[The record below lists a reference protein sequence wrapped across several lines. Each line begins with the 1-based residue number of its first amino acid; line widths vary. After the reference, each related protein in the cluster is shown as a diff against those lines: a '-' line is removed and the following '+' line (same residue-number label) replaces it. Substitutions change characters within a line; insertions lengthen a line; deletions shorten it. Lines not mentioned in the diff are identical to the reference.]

1 MKRECAFASSARRA
15 VGTALRAVLSKGD
28 AIKRTAGSA
37 VPACVV
43 VQCALLFVAMC
54 AQAAGPLTAEIRP
67 LALRPRT
74 GAPETLE
81 VTLNWTGSGLL
92 EGALELTFPSGDE
105 GSPQYRSH
113 DLALTGG
120 AQNFRLLVPATSQ
133 DGGFT
138 REVRA
143 RFVTTTDAIDLGRFD
158 WGTRQGNERTFT
170 ICVSKPRLRGAAQDF
185 ALWQSL
191 RIERFQP
198 ATTGY
203 NNAGASTL
211 PVHVETEE
219 MPATALGYTPYDI
232 VLLEGEGFTLLREK
246 QLAALSKWVLAG
258 GSVCLATSEPLDAA
272 HRGFIEGLLAADV
285 HEPPLAFDAEGRVA
299 VKEEGGS
306 LLARPGFGRLV
317 VAAPGPQSNT
327 EVETANWTRAVT
339 HLWKF
344 RRAQAEA
351 ILEEGKWRWPTDRK
365 DSYRRYNELQQQ
377 LANILAPKQVRILPY
392 PIVLL
397 VLAAFVVVIG
407 PLDWIVLGRLR
418 MRRLTWVTFPLA
430 AVACTALTVFLAEN
444 YMGRSNHRSA
454 LTITDLGHDGR
465 ILRET
470 RFEMLFPARNQDVTT
485 DVRNALCVPMSV
497 SYGVYYG
504 NRPAS
509 ASPPRYEGL
518 FPTGYKVRQSLR
530 QWTPQ
535 MNRLTSFDAG
545 EDKSGMPWEKLDPQD
560 LSVGNLRN
568 RLGSNAGI
576 ELYVI
581 RSGEILGLESGSLYG
596 FILALC
602 QSRDFRWPG
611 IFTVIGP
618 NGSANFEDLALVP
631 VTFDPERVAS
641 APPRLI
647 NSAPYTPEESEVNA
661 TIVVRREGENV
672 HIYRRLYAP

>member
-1 MKRECAFASSARRA
+1 
-15 VGTALRAVLSKGD
+15 
-28 AIKRTAGSA
+28 
-37 VPACVV
+37 
-43 VQCALLFVAMC
+43 MC
-54 AQAAGPLTAEIRP
+54 AQAAGPLTAEIKP

-81 VTLNWTGSGLL
+81 VTLHWTGIGLL
-92 EGALELTFPSGDE
+92 EGALELTYPSGDE
-105 GSPQYRSH
+105 STPQYRSH

-143 RFVTTTDAIDLGRFD
+143 RFVTKTDAIDLGRFD
-158 WGTRQGNERTFT
+158 WGTGRGNERSFS
-170 ICVSKPRLRGAAQDF
+170 ICVSKPRLRSATQEF

-198 ATTGY
+198 AATGY
-203 NNAGASTL
+203 NHASASTL

-232 VLLEGEGFTLLREK
+232 VLLESEGFTLLREK

-258 GSVCLATSEPLDAA
+258 GSVCLATSGPLDEA
-272 HRGFIEGLLAADV
+272 HRRFLNELLAADLRKLV
-285 HEPPLAFDAEGRVA
+285 AVFDSEGRVA
-299 VKEEGGS
+299 VEEQGGVI
-306 LLARPGFGRLV
+306 LARPGFGRLV
-317 VAAPGPQSNT
+317 IAAPGPRSNA
-327 EVETANWTRAVT
+327 EAETADWTRAVT

-351 ILEEGKWRWPTDRK
+351 ILNDGRWQWPTDRQ
-365 DSYRRYNELQQQ
+365 DPWRRYNELQQQ
-377 LANILAPKQVRILPY
+377 LASILAPKQVRILPY

-465 ILRET
+465 VLRET
-470 RFEMLFPARNQDVTT
+470 RFEMLFPARNQEVTT
-485 DVRNALCVPMSV
+485 AVRNALCVPMPV
-497 SYGVYYG
+497 SQNYYYG
-504 NRPAS
+504 NRPGS
-509 ASPPRYEGL
+509 AGPARYEGL
-518 FPTGYKVRQSLR
+518 FPASYKVRQSLR

-535 MNRLTSFDAG
+535 MNRLTSFDVG
-545 EDKSGMPWEKLDPQD
+545 EDKSGMPWANLDPGE
-560 LSVGNLRN
+560 LNAGNFRD
-568 RLGSNAGI
+568 RIGSNAEL

-581 RSGEILGLESGSLYG
+581 RSGEILGLESGSIYG

-618 NGSANFEDLALVP
+618 NGAANFEDLALVP
-631 VTFDPERVAS
+631 VTFAPERVT
-641 APPRLI
+641 PGPRRSVT
-647 NSAPYTPEESEVNA
+647 SAPYTPEESDVNA
-661 TIVVRREGENV
+661 TIAVRREGENV